1 MNYEEIKEK
10 VLELINESEL
20 TDNEVLLLIKEIE
33 VVIFREKIEIENL
46 INAFEKEML
55 KK

>member
-20 TDNEVLLLIKEIE
+20 TDNEVLLLIK
-33 VVIFREKIEIENL
+33 
-46 INAFEKEML
+46 
-55 KK
+55 